1 MRLVV
6 HYATPKCN
14 MQTQQMHAAI
24 MYRKSPVKLHK
35 TGVLNYTKVRI
46 CIVATC
52 LPQIKPKNPLIL
64 QVIHTGKGDA
74 MRGFLIDF
82 VTITGVIF

>member
-6 HYATPKCN
+6 HYATQKCN
-14 MQTQQMHAAI
+14 TQTRQMHAAI
-24 MYRKSPVKLHK
+24 MYSKFPVKLHK

-74 MRGFLIDF
+74 MRGFLFRF

>member
-6 HYATPKCN
+6 HYAIPKCSR
-14 MQTQQMHAAI
+14 QTQLMHAAI
-24 MYRKSPVKLHK
+24 MYSKFPVKLHK